1 MFYGYGI
8 IKVLIN
14 LEKKIIFFLS
24 GNNINIG
31 TMVVNF
37 ETFFGLTK
45 IFKRLFGSTIL
56 VF

>member
-45 IFKRLFGSTIL
+45 IFKRLFGLQS
-56 VF
+56 